1 MKILVVGG
9 TGMIGGHAA
18 LYLKSLGHE
27 VAVAGRRPPQETTEL
42 ARLEFVQG
50 DFMEGTFTAEQLAPF
65 EAVVFAAGND
75 IRHLPKGA
83 KFDAHVM
90 RSNAECVPAFA
101 ALCKEAGVK
110 HFIHVGSFYPHIAPE
125 LLETN
130 QYILSRKLAVDG
142 IVALADDSFHVV
154 SLDAPFVVGT
164 VPGMN
169 LPMFAAYVA
178 YAQGKLEGME
188 PFGPAG
194 GTNFISCQSLSEAIA
209 GALERGEN
217 GKAYLLGDENLGFAE
232 YFGLFFKAAGNDTPV
247 PALDK
252 EHPMLPDI
260 GIYTGRGNYV
270 NYEPDPASVELLGYR
285 RHDIARA
292 VGEVVAQFRSPG

>member
-18 LYLKSLGHE
+18 LHLTSLGHD

-42 ARLEFVQG
+42 AKLPFVQG
-50 DFMEGTFTAEQLAPF
+50 DFMEGTFTKEQLAPF
-65 EAVVFAAGND
+65 DAVVFAAGND
-75 IRHLPKGA
+75 IRHLPKGT
-83 KFDAHVM
+83 KFDDHVM
-90 RSNAECVPAFA
+90 RSNAECVPQFA
-101 ALCKEAGVK
+101 ALCKEAGVR

-125 LLETN
+125 LMDKIP
-130 QYILSRKLAVDG
+130 YIRSRKLAVEG
-142 IVALADDSFHVV
+142 IVALADDNFHAV

-164 VPGMN
+164 VPGMS
-169 LPMFAAYVA
+169 LPMFEMYTR
-178 YAQGKLEGME
+178 YAEGKLEGME
-188 PFGPAG
+188 AFGPAG

-232 YFGLFFKAAGNDTPV
+232 YFGLFFKAAGNDVPV

-270 NYEPDPASVELLGYR
+270 TYEPDPADVELLGYR
-285 RHDIARA
+285 RHDVTRA
-292 VGEVVAQFRSPG
+292 VNEVVDQYRSRA